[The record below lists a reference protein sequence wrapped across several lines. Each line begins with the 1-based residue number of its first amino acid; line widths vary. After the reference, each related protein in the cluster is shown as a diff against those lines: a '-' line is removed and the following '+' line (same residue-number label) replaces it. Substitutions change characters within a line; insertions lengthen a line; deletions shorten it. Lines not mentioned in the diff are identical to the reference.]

1 MILFFFVWKIFWYD
15 IDKKKLSNVYT
26 GNKGGSILSE
36 AGIIAIS
43 FAALGLSFAT
53 VVVAVVVLS
62 IFVRYTS

>member
-1 MILFFFVWKIFWYD
+1 M
-15 IDKKKLSNVYT
+15 
-26 GNKGGSILSE
+26 SE

-53 VVVAVVVLS
+53 VVVAVVS

>member
-1 MILFFFVWKIFWYD
+1 M
-15 IDKKKLSNVYT
+15 
-26 GNKGGSILSE
+26 SE

-53 VVVAVVVLS
+53 VVVAVVDIS

>member
-1 MILFFFVWKIFWYD
+1 M
-15 IDKKKLSNVYT
+15 
-26 GNKGGSILSE
+26 SE

-62 IFVRYTS
+62 IFVRYNS

>member
-1 MILFFFVWKIFWYD
+1 MFFFVWKIFWYD

-26 GNKGGSILSE
+26 GNKGGGSILSE
-36 AGIIAIS
+36 AGIIAVS

>member
-1 MILFFFVWKIFWYD
+1 M
-15 IDKKKLSNVYT
+15 
-26 GNKGGSILSE
+26 SE

-62 IFVRYTS
+62 IYTS

>member
-1 MILFFFVWKIFWYD
+1 MGE
-15 IDKKKLSNVYT
+15 N
-26 GNKGGSILSE
+26 
-36 AGIIAIS
+36 AIIAIS